1 MPRYSL
7 SLTRHVSDKA
17 EVHQT
22 PNGHHAIYVL
32 EGLLG
37 ISGTSLETGD
47 GLHLQNPAQ
56 IKTDNSPAQWL
67 CFRLADEVP
76 CDRLDGELLLSE
88 VVELESTAHLLRLD
102 TVSFPMGACAWRH
115 VHPGPGI
122 RYLAKG
128 RLKLQSDDHE
138 QLMEIGDSWFE
149 AAQSPVR
156 ATADA
161 AIPETLFVRLM
172 ILPTEFEGRPTIN
185 ILDAEDRLRPRL
197 QTTNRIIDEIITLQV
212 G

>member
-7 SLTRHVSDKA
+7 SLTRHNSDTA
-17 EVHQT
+17 DVHEISS
-22 PNGHHAIYVL
+22 GHHAIYVL
-32 EGLLG
+32 KGSLS
-37 ISGTSLETGD
+37 ISGVSLETST
-47 GLHLQNPAQ
+47 GLHLQNPTQ
-56 IKTDNSPAQWL
+56 IKTNNSPAQWL

-76 CDRLDGELLLSE
+76 YERLDGELRLCE

-161 AIPETLFVRLM
+161 KMPETLFVRVM
-172 ILPTEFEGRPTIN
+172 ILPTKFEGRPTIN

-197 QTTNRIIDEIITLQV
+197 QTTKRIIDAVISLQD